1 MKPLAAPIIAKAIVG
16 PREDAPPPLPRQ
28 NGRTGPERT
37 KRRRWWLRTP
47 VPLPARFMLGRRP
60 TAERP

>member
-37 KRRRWWLRTP
+37 KRRR
-47 VPLPARFMLGRRP
+47 
-60 TAERP
+60 